1 MLERKERMNPESEER
16 TGGRKTEAPFRDEER
31 LLAAARE
38 MEPEIP
44 VPEHKFEAHVRSGI
58 ARARRSKRKRLRVVW
73 GTAAA
78 CLLLLLVPVTMS
90 VSPAFAALVSEL
102 PGVSTLMQWFS
113 GDRGLQNAVQNDL
126 IQPIGVTDEHD
137 GVSFTVD
144 GILADESRL
153 IVFYTLQSPEG
164 LEERLVPSLH
174 TGNGG
179 DLEYVS
185 KYSDPNNLREHRGG
199 RTKENGYIDF
209 SLPVGQQLP
218 ERLIVK
224 FRPEARKEILE
235 PPGFSGAG
243 RMSEAGLEEVDRSIS
258 WEVAF
263 TVDRA
268 RFESMKQTYLLNETV
283 SLQGQKITFRHA
295 VVYPTRVQIEVEF
308 DESNEQQ
315 IFGFGDIEL
324 VDETG
329 ARLREMGAE
338 LGTNRQ
344 VLDFESPYFTMP
356 EHLKV
361 QGAFVRAL
369 DKSQLEAVVDTETKQ
384 MIKAPDGRIQLEKV
398 ESIDEDIVMLQFV
411 MKGVES
417 GDLKG
422 YVPFAPEFTDGS
434 GRRFKEQEKFG
445 KVSWSASSAELEEGV
460 QRFYMYIPNEK
471 YVQPL
476 SFTITE
482 YPGLLREPFEVTIR

>member
-1 MLERKERMNPESEER
+1 MFERKDRINLESEER
-16 TGGRKTEAPFRDEER
+16 TGDHKTETSYRDEER
-31 LLAAARE
+31 LLAMARE
-38 MEPEIP
+38 REPEVP
-44 VPEHKFEAHVRSGI
+44 VPDEKFEAHVRSGMN
-58 ARARRSKRKRLRVVW
+58 RARRSKRKRLRVLW

-78 CLLLLLVPVTMS
+78 CLLLLFVPVTMS

-113 GDRGLQNAVQNDL
+113 GDRGLQNAVRNDL
-126 IQPIGVTDEHD
+126 VQPIGMTDEHD
-137 GVSFTVD
+137 GVSFAVD
-144 GILADESRL
+144 GILADEARL
-153 IVFYTLQSPEG
+153 IVFYTLQIPEV
-164 LEERLVPSLH
+164 LKERLVPSLH
-174 TGNGG
+174 TENGG

-185 KYSDPNNLREHRGG
+185 RYSAPNNLNEHRGG
-199 RTKENGYIDF
+199 RTKESGYIDF
-209 SLPVGQQLP
+209 SLPAGQQLP
-218 ERLIVK
+218 ERLLVK
-224 FRPEARKEILE
+224 FQLEGRKAMLE
-235 PPGFSGAG
+235 PPGFSGAS
-243 RMSEAGLEEVDRSIS
+243 RMSEAGSEEADRSLS

-263 TVDRA
+263 TIDRA
-268 RFESMKQTYLLNETV
+268 RFESMKQTYRLNETV
-283 SLQGQKITFRHA
+283 SLQGQKITFRQA

-329 ARLREMGAE
+329 TRLREMGAT

-361 QGAFVRAL
+361 HGTFVRAL
-369 DKSQLEAVVDTETKQ
+369 DKSKLEAIVDTETKQ
-384 MIKAPDGRIQLEKV
+384 MLKAPDGRIQLEKV
-398 ESIDEDIVMLQFV
+398 EPIGEDIVMLQFV

-422 YVPFAPEFTDGS
+422 YVPFSPEFTDGS

-445 KVSWSASSAELEEGV
+445 KVPWSASSAELEEGV

-482 YPGLLREPFEVTIR
+482 YPGLLREPFEVTIK